1 MSARKNR
8 TKLKWIIALAAMLF
22 ALTVPAAYTERNDN
36 LALSVSIPTTFK
48 EAVQGNFVMVIIDV
62 YSFSSKGTE
71 DVSMRCTIRD
81 SAGNIISSK
90 TKTVAVGTHLS
101 ELEKIE
107 VKDSQAPGDY
117 ILEVE
122 ASLPGKEPVKASD
135 GFTVVAKAGE
145 MFIDYGK
152 YIKYLIICISLLVAC
167 VLYLI
172 YKLIKIEEKRA
183 KHA

>member
-1 MSARKNR
+1 MSASKNR
-8 TKLKWIIALAAMLF
+8 TKLRWMIALAGLLF
-22 ALTVPAAYTERNDN
+22 ALAIHSAYAARNDN
-36 LALSVSIPTTFK
+36 LALSLSIPSAFR
-48 EAVQGNFVMVIIDV
+48 EAMQGNFMIITVDV
-62 YSFSSKGTE
+62 YSFSSKGRE
-71 DVSMRCTIRD
+71 DVLMKYTIRD

-90 TKTVAVGTHLS
+90 TKTVAVETHLS

-107 VKDSQAPGDY
+107 VKESQAAGDY
-117 ILEVE
+117 TLEVE

-135 GFTVVAKAGE
+135 EFTVVAKAGE
-145 MFIDYGK
+145 LPVDYGK